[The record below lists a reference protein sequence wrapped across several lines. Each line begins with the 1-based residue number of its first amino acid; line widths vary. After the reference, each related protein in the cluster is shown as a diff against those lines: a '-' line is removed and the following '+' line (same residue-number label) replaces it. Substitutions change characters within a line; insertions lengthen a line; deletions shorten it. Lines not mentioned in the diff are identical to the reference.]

1 MRKTIHFAR
10 LGNDGEPEGK
20 TACGLNMY
28 PDTGERPEY
37 DTGTRYV
44 ECKNCLKTKEV
55 AKADTDP
62 EQGRYPQPGP
72 QVVPIR

>member
-1 MRKTIHFAR
+1 MRKTIHFA
-10 LGNDGEPEGK
+10 
-20 TACGLNMY
+20 
-28 PDTGERPEY
+28 
-37 DTGTRYV
+37 YV
-44 ECKNCLKTKEV
+44 ECKNCLRTKEV